1 MTSMFIALFGFAG
14 AIALLCELRC
24 SRTQPLMAFKRAQG
38 GQRVHTLQNR
48 CLAVVAFIAVFGCSL
63 TLHGADAAVNVQ
75 LSVNGAGPRAVENLT
90 QQGILRDYRL
100 AWTSMAQALESNTSD
115 PLEGPFAGEA
125 KRQLIGSVNQQQQS
139 GISQRYAGQNHKLEA
154 VFYAP
159 EGDVM
164 ELHDTA
170 EYQHQILDGGK
181 VIHDEH
187 VVMHYVVLM
196 TPGADRWVI
205 RQLQAV
211 SGFGSSTR

>member
-1 MTSMFIALFGFAG
+1 MSGRIKSAVYLRYMCHVAIFASICGGAALG
-14 AIALLCELRC
+14 
-24 SRTQPLMAFKRAQG
+24 SY
-38 GQRVHTLQNR
+38 
-48 CLAVVAFIAVFGCSL
+48 
-63 TLHGADAAVNVQ
+63 GADSAVQVQ
-75 LSVNGAGPRAVENLT
+75 LDASKSSPRAVESLT
-90 QQGILRDYRL
+90 ERGILRDYRF
-100 AWTSMAQALESNTSD
+100 AWTSMAQALELSTLD

-125 KRQLIGSVNQQQQS
+125 KKLLSDTVVSQQHSGLSRQYVNQ
-139 GISQRYAGQNHKLEA
+139 NHRLEA

-170 EYQHQILDGGK
+170 EYELRISDGK
-181 VIHDEH
+181 RIIHEEH

-211 SGFGSSTR
+211 PQS

>member
-1 MTSMFIALFGFAG
+1 V
-14 AIALLCELRC
+14 
-24 SRTQPLMAFKRAQG
+24 SRRFRRAAQSHG
-38 GQRVHTLQNR
+38 SLTA
-48 CLAVVAFIAVFGCSL
+48 LAVLVL
-63 TLHGADAAVNVQ
+63 TLVSVHSLWGADSAQVQ
-75 LSVNGAGPRAVENLT
+75 LDVKNAGPRQVESLT
-90 QQGILRDYRL
+90 ERGILRDYRF
-100 AWTSMAQALESNTSD
+100 AWTSIAQALEFNTLD
-115 PLEGPFAGEA
+115 PLEGPFAGDA
-125 KRQLIGSVNQQQQS
+125 KQWLRESILSQQS
-139 GISQRYAGQNHKLEA
+139 SGLSQRYLGQKHNVEA

-170 EYQHQILDGGK
+170 EYQLQISDGGK

-211 SGFGSSTR
+211 PQF